1 MRRLLI
7 AVALMAFAAPVSAQ
21 VAKPSFVGTW
31 AMDAARSES
40 EGSPLPTAIIWTIAQ
55 RGDTLVWGRETTY
68 EAGSAALSSKVTVG
82 MDGKPWLNK
91 VAQPDGT
98 TREAN
103 YAITWEGATM
113 VVTIT
118 SEIQGMAIIQID
130 RLAKSADG
138 ATLTVSRTLSA
149 DGEEVAKATMVFAK
163 RP

>member
-7 AVALMAFAAPVSAQ
+7 AVALMAFASPVSAQ

-40 EGSPLPTAIIWTIAQ
+40 EGSELPTAIIWTIAQ

-82 MDGKPWLNK
+82 MDGKQWLNK

-113 VVTIT
+113 VVTIN

-130 RLAKSADG
+130 RLAKNADG
-138 ATLTVSRTLSA
+138 TSLTVSRTLSA

>member
-1 MRRLLI
+1 MRRLLV
-7 AVALMAFAAPVSAQ
+7 AVALIAFAAPVSAQ

-31 AMDAARSES
+31 TMDAARSES
-40 EGSPLPTAIIWTIAQ
+40 EGSALPSAVIWTIAQ

-82 MDGKPWLNK
+82 MDGKQWLNK
-91 VAQPDGT
+91 APQPDGT

-103 YAITWEGATM
+103 YAISWEGATM

-118 SEIQGMAIIQID
+118 SEIQEMAIIQVD
-130 RLAKSADG
+130 RLTKGADG
-138 ATLTVSRTLSA
+138 TTLSVARTLSA